1 MSRLFALFFKASTDY
16 LLDLKENATVS
27 VEGLDD
33 KEISAEVE
41 IINCIRNKY
50 KYWTHHRGYLQNDVS
65 NFLYSFLLLT
75 FLFSKEK

>member
-41 IINCIRNKY
+41 IINCIRNK
-50 KYWTHHRGYLQNDVS
+50 
-65 NFLYSFLLLT
+65 
-75 FLFSKEK
+75 